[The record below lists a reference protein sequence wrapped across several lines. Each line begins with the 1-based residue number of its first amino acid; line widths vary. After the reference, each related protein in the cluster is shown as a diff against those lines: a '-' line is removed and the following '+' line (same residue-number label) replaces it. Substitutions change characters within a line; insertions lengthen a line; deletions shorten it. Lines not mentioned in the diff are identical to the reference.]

1 MFRSEEP
8 FGVTAVVAYFAC
20 LSLTILLLSVPYF
33 ASYFINYY
41 RKLHQIE
48 EAIVRITEH
57 QQISGL
63 PIRSIESHEEHPPYS
78 AVSSIEE
85 SIPGEEIALLKETS
99 SLIPFGSVSETDS
112 VASATHLSEKNR
124 GSVTEGN
131 HPTKTTEEEDL
142 DRGQMSLL
150 DDMFATEIPQEE
162 LIPETQLTEEEEPSI
177 APTTIQAYALLDP
190 DCDLYIRGKSPFP
203 EPKGVKMEKLD
214 VGKYEL
220 ILRDVTDPVSISFW
234 MNNKKRCLNGEI
246 KAEPGTV
253 VECYPEFQ
261 EVY

>member
-8 FGVTAVVAYFAC
+8 FGVAAVVAYFAC

-57 QQISGL
+57 QQLSGL
-63 PIRSIESHEEHPPYS
+63 SIRSMESGEEHPPYS
-78 AVSSIEE
+78 AVSTIEE
-85 SIPGEEIALLKETS
+85 SISSEEIALLKENS
-99 SLIPFGSVSETDS
+99 SMIPFGSVPEAEMETSTDH
-112 VASATHLSEKNR
+112 ASGKSRISTAEK
-124 GSVTEGN
+124 

-142 DRGQMSLL
+142 DRGQLSLL
-150 DDMFATEIPQEE
+150 DDMFAAELPQKELFQEE
-162 LIPETQLTEEEEPSI
+162 AQEAEEEEPSI
-177 APTTIQAYALLDP
+177 IPTTIQAYALLDP

-220 ILRDVTDPVSISFW
+220 ILRDIAEPVTITFW
-234 MNNKKRCLNGEI
+234 MNNKKRSLSREV
-246 KAEPGTV
+246 KTEPGTV
-253 VECYPEFQ
+253 NECYPEFQ